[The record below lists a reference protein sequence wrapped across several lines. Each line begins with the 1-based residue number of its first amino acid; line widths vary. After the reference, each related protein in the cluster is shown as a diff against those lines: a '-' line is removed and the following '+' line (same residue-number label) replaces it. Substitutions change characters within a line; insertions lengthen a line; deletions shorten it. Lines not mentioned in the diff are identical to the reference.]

1 MATSHISSLDMVE
14 TFGPRPVPEIV
25 AAGSTKEDRSP
36 MTLEVLLA
44 TESAGEGL
52 RAAVAGTPW
61 TFAEVTNA
69 SDAAES
75 IRGMRAPIV
84 LIDQD
89 LAGSRWLDTL
99 RLLRARRRGVCV
111 IVLASPQGSAAAD
124 RRLREE
130 VARRGGFD
138 VLFRPFQ
145 RADVLSLLVF
155 AYAQCRISWTR
166 FPRVHCAD
174 VCATGS

>member
-1 MATSHISSLDMVE
+1 MATSHISSLDMLE
-14 TFGPRPVPEIV
+14 TFGPQPLPEIL
-25 AAGSTKEDRSP
+25 AGSGKEERSP
-36 MTLEVLLA
+36 LALEVLLA
-44 TESAGEGL
+44 TEGDGGSL
-52 RAAVAGTPW
+52 REAVTGTPW

-69 SDAAES
+69 ADAAAS

-89 LAGSRWLDTL
+89 LPGSRWLETL
-99 RLLRARRRGVCV
+99 RLLRSRRRGVCV